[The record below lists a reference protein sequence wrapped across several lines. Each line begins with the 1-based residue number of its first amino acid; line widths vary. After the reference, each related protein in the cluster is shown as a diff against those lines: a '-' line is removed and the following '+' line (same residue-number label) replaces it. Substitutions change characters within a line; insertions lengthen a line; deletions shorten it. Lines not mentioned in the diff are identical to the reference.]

1 MKKNKVDTALILAAG
16 FGKRMLPLTSN
27 TPKPLIKIK
36 NKPLLQY
43 CIDSLEKSGIKNILI
58 NVHYES
64 EQITSYIKQLNR
76 NVLISDETKKLL
88 DTGGGIKKAFS
99 LIKAKNILVMNSD
112 VLWNN
117 HSVKSI
123 QFLLAKFNSNKMDS
137 LLLTTKIEN
146 TSGYS
151 GIGDFM
157 KDKDDQLQRFSKN
170 TSNKALV
177 YCGIQIVNRR
187 QFDNYRD
194 TVFSTNKI
202 WDKNIKQNKLYTVV
216 TKMKFNHVGTMES
229 VIKLNKLKK

>member
-27 TPKPLIKIK
+27 TPKSLIKIK

-76 NVLISDETKKLL
+76 NFLISDETKKLL
-88 DTGGGIKKAFS
+88 DTGGAIKKAFK
-99 LIKAKNILVMNSD
+99 LIKAKNMLVMNSD
-112 VLWNN
+112 VMWNS

-123 QFLLAKFNSNKMDS
+123 QSLVDNFDFKKMDS

-151 GIGDFM
+151 GAGDFI
-157 KDKDDQLQRFSKN
+157 KNKNNQLQRFSKN
-170 TSNKALV
+170 TLNKPLV
-177 YCGIQIVNRR
+177 FCGLQIVNRR
-187 QFDNYRD
+187 QFDVHRGN
-194 TVFSTNKI
+194 VFSTNKI
-202 WDKNIKQNKLYTVV
+202 WDQNIKQKKLYTFV
-216 TKMKFNHVGTMES
+216 TNKKFNHVGTKES
-229 VIKLNKLKK
+229 VVELNK

>member
-1 MKKNKVDTALILAAG
+1 MKNNNIDTALILAAG

-27 TPKPLIKIK
+27 TPKSLIKIK

>member
-1 MKKNKVDTALILAAG
+1 MKNNNIDTALILAAG

-27 TPKPLIKIK
+27 TPKSLIKIK

-117 HSVKSI
+117 HSVKAI

>member
-1 MKKNKVDTALILAAG
+1 MQNNSIDTALILAAG

-27 TPKPLIKIK
+27 TPKPLIKVK
-36 NKPLLQY
+36 NKPLIRY
-43 CIDSLEKSGIKNILI
+43 CIDSLEKTGIKNILI

-64 EQITSYIKQLNR
+64 KQIVDYINQLDKKI
-76 NVLISDETKKLL
+76 LISDETKKLL

-99 LIKAKNILVMNSD
+99 LIKDKNILVMNSD
-112 VLWNN
+112 VLWNS

-123 QFLLAKFNSNKMDS
+123 QSLLDQFNSNKMDS

-151 GIGDFM
+151 GVGDFIKN
-157 KDKDDQLQRFSKN
+157 KDNQLQRFNKN
-170 TSNKALV
+170 TNIKPLV

-187 QFDNYRD
+187 QFDSYRD

-202 WDKNIKQNKLYTVV
+202 WDQNIKQNKLYTFV
-216 TKMKFNHVGTMES
+216 TNKKFNHVGTKES
-229 VIKLNKLKK
+229 VIRLNK